1 MRKITLSLSLLL
13 FIFVLA
19 ACGSGTEE
27 APMNGSDDTIETPT
41 QDTDNGNE
49 TQLPSDDDAMD
60 TITDDTSDGDDTT
73 DNGDDD
79 TSDDTASDTQD
90 EEPEELLLTL
100 QELSAFDG
108 RSGNRGLIAVD
119 GIIYDVSNSPRWPNG
134 NHNGYQAGQD
144 LTTAMDNN
152 PQHGRENLQRLP
164 RVGRI
169 IED

>member
-1 MRKITLSLSLLL
+1 
-13 FIFVLA
+13 
-19 ACGSGTEE
+19 
-27 APMNGSDDTIETPT
+27 MNGSDDTIETPT

-100 QELSAFDG
+100 QELADFDG
-108 RSGNRGLIAVD
+108 RSGRRGLIAVD
-119 GIIYDVSNSPRWPNG
+119 GIIYDVSNSSLWPNG
-134 NHNGYQAGQD
+134 LHRGIHQAGQD
-144 LTTAMDNN
+144 LTAAMDQN
-152 PQHGRENLQRLP
+152 PRHGREMLQRLP